1 MASQHRTSNIF
12 KTQPHW
18 IIAGVAILLVAF
30 YWMLWAE
37 DRYVSRATVV
47 LESPQLSEP
56 DLSMSSLFGGS
67 SGDTDLLLLRE
78 YLLSV
83 DMLKQVQE
91 QLDFRQHYTEHGDVF
106 ARLGDANA
114 PIESLHEYY
123 QKRVTIEMD
132 EYSGVL
138 NVEVQAYTPEF
149 AHQAVQ
155 LLLDAGEQHM
165 NQMGQRLAQ
174 EQVTFLET
182 QLDRL
187 NERLKEARTNL
198 LEFQNKEGLVA
209 PEQTVTSINQVV
221 ATLEG
226 NLAQLKAQRQALS
239 SYQSA
244 RSAEMQR
251 VQSEISAMREQ
262 IQEQRDR
269 LAQATGE
276 SLNRVSSE
284 YKTLELQAQFAQET
298 YSSALSALENTRLEA
313 ARKLKQVSVLQSPL
327 MPEYPTKPDRLYNTT
342 VFALVTIFLA
352 FIFSMLVMIIRD
364 HRD

>member
-1 MASQHRTSNIF
+1 MASKDHIKSVLKN
-12 KTQPHW
+12 QPQW
-18 IIAGVAILLVAF
+18 VLACVAILLVAF
-30 YWMLWAE
+30 YWALWAE

-47 LESPQLSEP
+47 LESPQLSQP
-56 DLSMSSLFGGS
+56 DVSFSSILTGTS
-67 SGDTDLLLLRE
+67 SDTDLLLLRE

-83 DMLKQVQE
+83 DMLKQIQE
-91 QLDFRQHYTEHGDVF
+91 QLDFRSHYSEHGDLF
-106 ARLGDANA
+106 ARLRDAEA

-123 QKRVTIEMD
+123 QKRISVEMD

-138 NVEVQAYTPEF
+138 NIEVQAYTPEF
-149 AHQAVQ
+149 AHQMVQ
-155 LLLDAGEQHM
+155 LLLDAGERHM
-165 NQMGQRLAQ
+165 NDMGQRLAE
-174 EQVTFLET
+174 EQMRFLET

-187 NERLKEARTNL
+187 NERLKEARTDL
-198 LEFQNKEGLVA
+198 LEFQNREGLVS
-209 PEQTVTSINQVV
+209 PTQTVESINQVV
-221 ATLEG
+221 AMLEG
-226 NLAQLKAQRQALS
+226 NLAQLQAQRKAIS
-239 SYQSA
+239 SYQSS
-244 RSAEMQR
+244 RSADMQR
-251 VQSEISAMREQ
+251 VQSEIDAMREQ
-262 IQEQRDR
+262 IQKQRDR

-352 FIFSMLVMIIRD
+352 FILSMLVLIIRD